1 VNRFK
6 SKTSA
11 GYDDAGYDDIPVD
24 IMKFSIWHIALGL
37 YLAKIINLSFTTGF
51 VPNRPVLKIAKVCP
65 IYKNGDKTDINNYRP
80 ISVLPMAQKSM
91 RNWSII
97 DYPNTSRSSA
107 FWMTANLAFVVIVQ
121 RLWLF

>member
-1 VNRFK
+1 
-6 SKTSA
+6 
-11 GYDDAGYDDIPVD
+11 
-24 IMKFSIWHIALGL
+24 
-37 YLAKIINLSFTTGF
+37 
-51 VPNRPVLKIAKVCP
+51 VLKIAKVCP

-107 FWMTANLAFVVIVQ
+107 F
-121 RLWLF
+121 